1 MKKLL
6 ASAATL
12 ALIFPSLALAAFN
25 DATLDSNVSLTVN
38 SISLAVGGSGATVES
53 IIVDSSSFNVTMLS
67 GSVLEVTSAAR
78 ATLSVSDSSVVSVNE
93 CNSTQSRIKL
103 TYSGSTSKTVTISPT
118 STECSSS
125 GGGSGG
131 GGGGGGGSVS
141 PSPSPTPAPVT
152 ATTTVSVATTTK
164 AVVTA
169 VSTPAPVVSQSS
181 EVLALVAQL
190 KSLIKLFQALGGA
203 ITPQMAAFV
212 GGSASFSRDLKAGST
227 GDDVKGL
234 QVFLNTHGYAV
245 ASSGPGSPG
254 NETSRFGAATR
265 AALAKFQK
273 ANGIT
278 PAVGYFGPK
287 TRAVINGM

>member
-53 IIVDSSSFNVTMLS
+53 IIVDSSSFNVTVLS

-131 GGGGGGGSVS
+131 GGGGGGAR

-152 ATTTVSVATTTK
+152 ATTTVSTATSTI
-164 AVVTA
+164 TA
-169 VSTPAPVVSQSS
+169 
-181 EVLALVAQL
+181 
-190 KSLIKLFQALGGA
+190 
-203 ITPQMAAFV
+203 
-212 GGSASFSRDLKAGST
+212 
-227 GDDVKGL
+227 
-234 QVFLNTHGYAV
+234 
-245 ASSGPGSPG
+245 
-254 NETSRFGAATR
+254 
-265 AALAKFQK
+265 
-273 ANGIT
+273 
-278 PAVGYFGPK
+278 
-287 TRAVINGM
+287 